1 VKNKKTI
8 NPAKSKLTI
17 LQQVCNLIPGHL
29 TIAAARATGVEAKA
43 RTFDVWSHLVAMVYS
58 QVSHALSLNDVCDG
72 LGMNQTALRAIR
84 GAKVPSRNGLSH
96 ANKVRD
102 AACAEQIYWKTLEQL
117 QSKQPGFHWHKTANY
132 AYRFKRPVHLVD
144 ATVIPLVANCMDWAK
159 HRRRKAG
166 AKCHLRLDLQS
177 FLPRFVCIDT
187 AAEHEAS
194 RAREVCQGLQEGQIA
209 VFDKGYLDLEHMLAL
224 TERGVF
230 WVTRAKDNI
239 AYEVVEKTD
248 CPPGGKILKDQVIV
262 LKHYTPKKAYPKALR
277 LVVALVQVD
286 GQERQMTF
294 LGNNFCWSAQSLA
307 DLYRCRWNIEVF
319 FKTLKQNLQLADF
332 LGYSANAVRWQIWI
346 ALLTELLLRFVAWS
360 SKWSGAFVR
369 LFTIVRAGLWRR
381 WQLLDLLGCYGT
393 ATRTVRMRAQPEQA
407 YFAGF

>member
-1 VKNKKTI
+1 MKNKKTI

-17 LQQVCNLIPGHL
+17 LQQVCNLIPGHV
-29 TIAAARATGVEAKA
+29 TIAAARVTGVEAKA

-72 LGMNQTALRAIR
+72 LGMNQRALRAIR

-102 AACAEQIYWKTLEQL
+102 ASCAERIYWKTLEQL

-224 TERGVF
+224 T
-230 WVTRAKDNI
+230 D
-239 AYEVVEKTD
+239 
-248 CPPGGKILKDQVIV
+248 
-262 LKHYTPKKAYPKALR
+262 
-277 LVVALVQVD
+277 
-286 GQERQMTF
+286 
-294 LGNNFCWSAQSLA
+294 
-307 DLYRCRWNIEVF
+307 
-319 FKTLKQNLQLADF
+319 
-332 LGYSANAVRWQIWI
+332 
-346 ALLTELLLRFVAWS
+346 
-360 SKWSGAFVR
+360 
-369 LFTIVRAGLWRR
+369 
-381 WQLLDLLGCYGT
+381 
-393 ATRTVRMRAQPEQA
+393 
-407 YFAGF
+407 